1 MSRLASRSR
10 VVFSSAPVAAWKRR
24 LNSSWRASAS
34 FSPRSS
40 SFRLRSWLALK
51 EIRLPF
57 HELGLHRQ
65 LAPGEAQRL
74 LRERLGDAGQLE
86 HDAAR
91 LDDGDPVLGRA
102 LARAHARLGRLL
114 GHRLVRE
121 DVDPALAAALDLAR
135 HRDTSGLDLAVR
147 HPADLE
153 RLQAVVAEVD
163 GRLAGRLAGAAAGL
177 DLAELGLLGKQHRLA
192 LAARLVELRRVL
204 GLCLRC
210 GRVRRVRDGLRRR
223 LDVRLDRRLL
233 APPGGGA
240 ALVGA
245 RPLDLAA
252 PALAALAAL
261 AAGASRPAPAATGAA
276 RPASAPAGPTC
287 A

>member
-40 SFRLRSWLALK
+40 SCRLRSWLALK
-51 EIRLPF
+51 EISLPF

-91 LDDGDPVLGRA
+91 LDDGDPVLGRS
-102 LARAHARLGRLL
+102 LAGPHARLGRLL

-121 DVDPALAAALDLAR
+121 DVDPDLAAALDLAR
-135 HRDTSGLDLAVR
+135 HRDSGGLDLAVGA
-147 HPADLE
+147 PAAVE
-153 RLQAVVAEVD
+153 RLQPV
-163 GRLAGRLAGAAAGL
+163 
-177 DLAELGLLGKQHRLA
+177 LAELD
-192 LAARLVELRRVL
+192 AR
-204 GLCLRC
+204 
-210 GRVRRVRDGLRRR
+210 
-223 LDVRLDRRLL
+223 
-233 APPGGGA
+233 A
-240 ALVGA
+240 ALGV
-245 RPLDLAA
+245 
-252 PALAALAAL
+252 
-261 AAGASRPAPAATGAA
+261 A
-276 RPASAPAGPTC
+276 RPAAAMLLAVLYTLGSEHRSAG
-287 A
+287 